1 MLGQI
6 FEFLFHVRKKLF
18 FGARFFKNLQKL
30 SMGTPIVS
38 CRHPPGFGSLFW
50 RFFTIFHGFSL
61 GKMFFQAL
69 RTYIDAKFH
78 GESISD
84 GFRAIR
90 DRKVGQKLKIP
101 NKNHQTR
108 KSGHPPPKSLSII
121 PGCHCRLHCR
131 FIRPGRQVQTQLFT
145 GLVEQG
151 LVKLRV

>member
-1 MLGQI
+1 M
-6 FEFLFHVRKKLF
+6 FEKNFF

-90 DRKVGQKLKIP
+90 DRKVGQKLKKKI
-101 NKNHQTR
+101 
-108 KSGHPPPKSLSII
+108 
-121 PGCHCRLHCR
+121 
-131 FIRPGRQVQTQLFT
+131 
-145 GLVEQG
+145 
-151 LVKLRV
+151 VKLDFPVTLLQNLSRSSPDATVVIVSAVTYQPTEFSSHTRTQIKRYV